1 MTLAFNSVHVRWTAP
16 ACFGARRRGF
26 IQPPDPMDD
35 KPRPGL
41 SCASTLAATVLV
53 LGLSGCAAVGPQP
66 GRSASEASPYVGV
79 FTGEFVDGKPLYR
92 FPAIHVVGARSG
104 AGPEN

>member
-1 MTLAFNSVHVRWTAP
+1 
-16 ACFGARRRGF
+16 
-26 IQPPDPMDD
+26 MDD
-35 KPRPGL
+35 KPRPTL
-41 SCASTLAATVLV
+41 SCASILAATLLV
-53 LGLSGCAAVGPQP
+53 LGLSGCAMGPPP

>member
-1 MTLAFNSVHVRWTAP
+1 MTLAFNSVRARWTAP

-26 IQPPDPMDD
+26 IQPLDAMVD

-41 SCASTLAATVLV
+41 SCASILAATLLA
-53 LGLSGCAAVGPQP
+53 LGLFGCATVGPPP